1 MSADIPS
8 TMTAV
13 RLHAPGRLEDLV
25 AEEVPTPRPGAG
37 EALVRV
43 AAAAITRDELT
54 WPEDRLPATPSYE
67 LAGEVVALGEGV
79 DDVEVG
85 QAVYALT
92 DFERDGVAAEY
103 AVVAADVL
111 APAPTRLTPVEAAA
125 IPLPGLSAW
134 QALFDHGRLRAGQRV
149 VVHGAAGGVGAF
161 AVQLARLHGAHV
173 IATATGERVAAARRL
188 GAHEVVDASR
198 DDLAALAPVDLVV
211 DTVGGER
218 LARSAELVAPGGRV
232 VSVNEPPPQEAFA
245 ARGVEGAYF
254 VVTPDRSQLRE
265 LARLADAGQLSVV
278 VDRTYSLV
286 AAREAFARVQER
298 VGRGKVVLTV
308 R

>member
-1 MSADIPS
+1 MSQDIPS
-8 TMTAV
+8 TMKAV
-13 RLHAPGRLEDLV
+13 RLHATGRVEDL
-25 AEEVPTPRPGAG
+25 AFEEVPTPRPGAG

-54 WPEDRLPATPSYE
+54 WPQDRLPAIPSYE
-67 LAGEVVALGEGV
+67 LAGEVVAVGEGV
-79 DDVEVG
+79 DAVEVG
-85 QAVYALT
+85 QAVWALT

-103 AVVAADVL
+103 AVVPADVL
-111 APAPTRLTPVEAAA
+111 ALAPARLTPAEAAT

-134 QALFDHGRLRAGQRV
+134 QALFDHGRLREGQRV
-149 VVHGAAGGVGAF
+149 VVHGGGGGVGAF

-188 GAHEVVDASR
+188 GAHEVVDAATG
-198 DDLAALAPVDLVV
+198 DLGALGPVDLVV

-218 LARSAELVAPGGRV
+218 LTRSVDLVSPGGRV

-245 ARGVEGAYF
+245 ARGVEGLYF
-254 VVTPDRSQLRE
+254 IVTPDRTQLQE

-308 R
+308 G

>member
-1 MSADIPS
+1 
-8 TMTAV
+8 V
-13 RLHAPGRLEDLV
+13 
-25 AEEVPTPRPGAG
+25 
-37 EALVRV
+37 
-43 AAAAITRDELT
+43 
-54 WPEDRLPATPSYE
+54 
-67 LAGEVVALGEGV
+67 GEGV
-79 DDVEVG
+79 DAVEVG
-85 QAVYALT
+85 QAVWALT

-103 AVVAADVL
+103 AVVAADFL
-111 APAPTRLTPVEAAA
+111 APAPARLTPAEAAT

>member
-1 MSADIPS
+1 MSQDIPS
-8 TMTAV
+8 TMKAV
-13 RLHAPGRLEDLV
+13 RLHATGRVEDL
-25 AEEVPTPRPGAG
+25 AFEEVPTPRPGAG

-54 WPEDRLPATPSYE
+54 WPQDRLPAIPSYE
-67 LAGEVVALGEGV
+67 LAGEVVAVGEGV
-79 DDVEVG
+79 DAVEVG
-85 QAVYALT
+85 QAVWALT

-103 AVVAADVL
+103 AVVAADFL
-111 APAPTRLTPVEAAA
+111 APARARLTPAEAAT

-134 QALFDHGRLRAGQRV
+134 QALFDHGRLREGQRV
-149 VVHGAAGGVGAF
+149 VVHGGGGGVGAF

-188 GAHEVVDASR
+188 GAHEVVDAATG
-198 DDLAALAPVDLVV
+198 DLGALGPVDLVV

-218 LARSAELVAPGGRV
+218 LTRSVDLVSPGGRV

-245 ARGVEGAYF
+245 ARGVEGLYF
-254 VVTPDRSQLRE
+254 IVTPDRTQLQE

-308 R
+308 G

>member
-1 MSADIPS
+1 MSQDIPS
-8 TMTAV
+8 TMKAV
-13 RLHAPGRLEDLV
+13 RLHATGRVEDL
-25 AEEVPTPRPGAG
+25 AFEEVPTPRPGAG

-54 WPEDRLPATPSYE
+54 WPQDRLPAIPSYE
-67 LAGEVVALGEGV
+67 LAGEVVAVGEGV
-79 DDVEVG
+79 DAVEVG
-85 QAVYALT
+85 QAVWALT

-103 AVVAADVL
+103 AVVAADFL
-111 APAPTRLTPVEAAA
+111 APAPARLTPAEAAT

-134 QALFDHGRLRAGQRV
+134 QALFDHGRLREGQRV
-149 VVHGAAGGVGAF
+149 VVHGGGGGVGAF

-188 GAHEVVDASR
+188 GAHEVVDAATG
-198 DDLAALAPVDLVV
+198 DLGALGPVDLVV

-218 LARSAELVAPGGRV
+218 LTRSVDLVSPGGRV

-245 ARGVEGAYF
+245 ARGVEGLYF
-254 VVTPDRSQLRE
+254 IVTPDRTQLQE

-308 R
+308 G